1 MNNCGRAAHS
11 NSHVRQVRSY
21 LCERFFLV
29 LPLQELNGVNSNY
42 NSPFLM
48 CLDFGVCAPQS
59 ASFALATTHSLDVLL
74 NASRP
79 YHRSPSACLEGT
91 HGDRVAGD
99 NTNAID
105 FVTIASSL
113 CATSSTRIDCYRSL
127 FMSLVRGRKES
138 KLVRSLVLHIKL
150 GVRLARRRCG
160 SCSVFEVAHSVNKHA
175 LNE

>member
-1 MNNCGRAAHS
+1 MYS
-11 NSHVRQVRSY
+11 K
-21 LCERFFLV
+21 
-29 LPLQELNGVNSNY
+29 Y

-48 CLDFGVCAPQS
+48 CLDFGVCTPQS

-99 NTNAID
+99 NANAID

-113 CATSSTRIDCYRSL
+113 RATSSTRIDCYRSL

-160 SCSVFEVAHSVNKHA
+160 SCSVFEVAHTVYKNA
-175 LNE
+175 LMSEDSSSTRVERRVP

>member
-1 MNNCGRAAHS
+1 MFRT
-11 NSHVRQVRSY
+11 
-21 LCERFFLV
+21 
-29 LPLQELNGVNSNY
+29 LNAM
-42 NSPFLM
+42 SPFLT

-91 HGDRVAGD
+91 HGDRIAGD

-113 CATSSTRIDCYRSL
+113 CATSSIRGVCNTNRL
-127 FMSLVRGRKES
+127 KAMPLVRGRKET
-138 KLVRSLVLHIKL
+138 KLVRSLVLYIKL
-150 GVRLARRRCG
+150 GVRFLAALRL
-160 SCSVFEVAHSVNKHA
+160 VFR
-175 LNE
+175 L

>member
-1 MNNCGRAAHS
+1 MCPLFPFRAF
-11 NSHVRQVRSY
+11 VR
-21 LCERFFLV
+21 
-29 LPLQELNGVNSNY
+29 PLQRVNVRTLNTT
-42 NSPFLM
+42 SPSLT

-99 NTNAID
+99 NANAID

-138 KLVRSLVLHIKL
+138 KLVRSLVLFVKL
-150 GVRLARRRCG
+150 GVRFSRRLAARVPSSNRHIPCIRTLRIGC
-160 SCSVFEVAHSVNKHA
+160 N
-175 LNE
+175 LPQP

>member
-1 MNNCGRAAHS
+1 MS
-11 NSHVRQVRSY
+11 V
-21 LCERFFLV
+21 LFFL
-29 LPLQELNGVNSNY
+29 LYKRWTACTLKAM
-42 NSPFLM
+42 SPFLT
-48 CLDFGVCAPQS
+48 CF
-59 ASFALATTHSLDVLL
+59 
-74 NASRP
+74 P

-138 KLVRSLVLHIKL
+138 KLVRSLVLYVKL
-150 GVRLARRRCG
+150 GVRYLAA
-160 SCSVFEVAHSVNKHA
+160 VAARTLKLHIPLIST
-175 LNE
+175 L